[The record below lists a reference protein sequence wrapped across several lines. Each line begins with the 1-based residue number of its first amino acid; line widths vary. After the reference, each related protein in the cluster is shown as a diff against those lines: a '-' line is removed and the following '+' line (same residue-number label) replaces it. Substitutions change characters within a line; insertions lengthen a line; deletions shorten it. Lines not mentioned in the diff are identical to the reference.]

1 MRKATLE
8 AYHILDNLPEAPD
21 PTLRKIIEKLSNAA
35 QQGLTEGLIHRQ
47 RAHDLEEAL
56 IRRKKETKSKNKK
69 LTEVIATTG
78 AELLKLRQL
87 CDEGKLPKQ
96 VK

>member
-1 MRKATLE
+1 MRKTTLE

-21 PTLRKIIEKLSNAA
+21 PTLRKIIEKLSNAV

-69 LTEVIATTG
+69 AY
-78 AELLKLRQL
+78 
-87 CDEGKLPKQ
+87 
-96 VK
+96 